1 MEDTK
6 LVELEQDLNR
16 LRTSLS
22 PLMGFMQEIR
32 DLKRELRISN
42 ESSTTTVEILSL
54 AIKSD
59 VLKDVSSLMIIT
71 DDKIRSA
78 AEATS
83 DRFRKHIEKIEE
95 CNRQDSILEASIKNA
110 EELVARIA
118 NIQDIFRKE
127 LEFIKKDVGEKIH
140 FVEFN
145 KLKKSLKNYALNQD
159 LQDVQKNIETL
170 VTKSE
175 MAKLEKE
182 TQKIA
187 ETLPMFLTKTESYEA
202 FQKINS
208 DMMESFSETFLKN
221 DAFNYEMDEIRRK
234 NVKYDDD
241 FKILFKKFE
250 MFQDGIRRKLTEI
263 FDILNAKPWE
273 PSLKPIIHQLE
284 ETVKKTEMVKIKE
297 EIMEKIARLSLTTTD
312 LNVKTQMFDGIIERY
327 DEILLEKSSKDDY
340 SLLLKQLEKCA
351 LSSSLQEIS
360 TESTRKINTLTSQFI
375 DLSNINDSLKTLLYS
390 VNQKVE
396 TMRKENFEVSNIATT
411 LTGINEILERK
422 ADKSDIFIIY
432 DVMGRKEDMQKVAD
446 IEDMSRKQIL
456 YTVGILQTFCRTFLM
471 PGENPAVIKKQ
482 RLDVFK
488 TLDSLQKWIKEGN
501 GEPSMFLSI
510 GRSGTTL
517 KCDTLEDMHLSH
529 YGTARVTK
537 RYRNGSIGTSPR
549 YFKDEL
555 PSLNL

>member
-6 LVELEQDLNR
+6 IVELEQDLNR
-16 LRTSLS
+16 LKTSLS

-32 DLKRELRISN
+32 DLRRELRISN

-54 AIKSD
+54 AIKSE
-59 VLKDVSSLMIIT
+59 VLKDVSSLMVIT
-71 DDKIRSA
+71 DDKIHSA
-78 AEATS
+78 AEAAS
-83 DRFRKHIEKIEE
+83 DHFHQHLEKIEE

-110 EELVARIA
+110 EELIARVG

-127 LEFIKKDVGEKIH
+127 IEIIKKDVSEKIH

-145 KLKKSLKNYALNQD
+145 KLKKSLKHYALNQD
-159 LQDVQKNIETL
+159 LQYIQKNIETL
-170 VTKSE
+170 VSKSE

-182 TQKIA
+182 TQRIS
-187 ETLPMFLTKTESYEA
+187 ETLPEFLTKTESFDA
-202 FQKINS
+202 FEKINN
-208 DMMESFSETFLKN
+208 DMMEKFSETFLKN
-221 DAFNYEMDEIRRK
+221 DAYNYEMDEIRRK
-234 NVKYDDD
+234 NIKYDDD

-263 FDILNAKPWE
+263 FDVLNAKPWE

-284 ETVKKTEMVKIKE
+284 ETAKKIDLTKAKE
-297 EIMEKIARLSLTTTD
+297 EIMDKIAKLSLTTTD
-312 LNVKTQMFDGIIERY
+312 LQVKTQMFDGIIERY
-327 DEILLEKSSKDDY
+327 DEILLEKSSKDDF
-340 SLLLKQLEKCA
+340 SLLSKQLEKCA
-351 LSSSLQEIS
+351 LSSSLKEIS
-360 TESTRKINTLTSQFI
+360 TESSRKLNNLASQLD
-375 DLSNINDSLKTLLYS
+375 DLSFINESLKTLLYS

-396 TMRKENFEVSNIATT
+396 TMRKESFEVSNFASS
-411 LTGINEILERK
+411 LAGINEILERK

-432 DVMGRKEDMQKVAD
+432 DVMGRKEEIQKIAD

-456 YTVGILQTFCRTFLM
+456 YTVGVLQSFCRTFLM
-471 PGENPAVIKKQ
+471 PGENPAVVKKQ